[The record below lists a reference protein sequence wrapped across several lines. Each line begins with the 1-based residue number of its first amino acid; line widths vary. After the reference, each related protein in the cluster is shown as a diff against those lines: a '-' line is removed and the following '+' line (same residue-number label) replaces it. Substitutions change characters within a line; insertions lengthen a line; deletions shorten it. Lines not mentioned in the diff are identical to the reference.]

1 LGGLRIIG
9 DLQKNMRTF
18 MEAEL
23 LEMLWLVVHLRRV
36 KISFRKLLHLDFERG
51 DINKNKHT
59 NIFKKLGHLSQTI

>member
-1 LGGLRIIG
+1 
-9 DLQKNMRTF
+9 